1 MSSILKSGWNFVKR
15 HRNKALIGVGAVGAA
30 YALNRYLQSV
40 ANEWQTSSSRDFVS
54 EVKKKEIHFEN
65 TIETCNQ
72 TSMSLS
78 VKIVDI
84 LDQSLDADPILEL
97 IRADTDHKLTDT
109 KIQLW
114 NKLKVRIFT
123 RVISEVYCVV
133 LFVTYLRVQLSVL
146 AGYIYVDNCRQNPA
160 DLMSQMQAS
169 SSAVQNKYLS
179 LLHNFYTEGIQQII
193 EPIMEAV
200 DDALQEISLK
210 DQIVLQDLKNIFEK
224 VKASMAFS
232 LCGSQSNASRFLL
245 NPNKMF
251 ATEANGN
258 SNGISAKESELLQR
272 MVNETQDILESDD
285 FKRVI
290 DSGIDLGFAV
300 LMDVLL
306 GCFVRISDEK
316 SGQKSDNGFSNPHS
330 IRVPLVKLLPKIW
343 LSLQERRRPEEKLVL
358 VRHLICL
365 DVLNCFAANIYEAFC
380 QQIEQ

>member
-146 AGYIYVDNCRQNPA
+146 AGYIKHFN
-160 DLMSQMQAS
+160 
-169 SSAVQNKYLS
+169 
-179 LLHNFYTEGIQQII
+179 
-193 EPIMEAV
+193 
-200 DDALQEISLK
+200 
-210 DQIVLQDLKNIFEK
+210 
-224 VKASMAFS
+224 
-232 LCGSQSNASRFLL
+232 
-245 NPNKMF
+245 
-251 ATEANGN
+251 
-258 SNGISAKESELLQR
+258 
-272 MVNETQDILESDD
+272 
-285 FKRVI
+285 
-290 DSGIDLGFAV
+290 
-300 LMDVLL
+300 
-306 GCFVRISDEK
+306 
-316 SGQKSDNGFSNPHS
+316 
-330 IRVPLVKLLPKIW
+330 
-343 LSLQERRRPEEKLVL
+343 
-358 VRHLICL
+358 
-365 DVLNCFAANIYEAFC
+365 
-380 QQIEQ
+380 